1 VRVQRCLRAPEL
13 GPRLLFFSGGT
24 ALRGVSRVLK
34 RLTHNSIHLVTPF
47 DSGGSS
53 AVLRDAFGMLS
64 IGDLRNRI
72 MALANESATSN
83 PAVYE
88 LFSHRLSASESAPA
102 LGDTLTT
109 MVRGT
114 HELVAAVPMPMRRL
128 IRTHLRL
135 FAERMPH
142 TFDLRGASIGNLIL
156 VGGFLNH
163 DRDMDSVLFLFSQLI
178 EARGTVLP
186 VVATELHLAAD
197 LVDGSTLVGQHLFT
211 GKEVPPITSPI
222 RSVRLVSVLPPHLD
236 EMVAIQDNVRTLIA
250 DADLIVFPMGS
261 FYSSVLAPL
270 LPGGV
275 GEAIAAAE
283 CPKVFIPSTGVDPE
297 AIGLTVAESV
307 ARLVAVIRA
316 DAGPVPVERVV
327 NAVLVDTQG
336 AEYAN
341 ACVAEDIRSQ
351 GVAVADLDLAGK
363 RADRL
368 DARKI
373 SEALVS
379 LT

>member
-1 VRVQRCLRAPEL
+1 M
-13 GPRLLFFSGGT
+13 
-24 ALRGVSRVLK
+24 K

>member
-1 VRVQRCLRAPEL
+1 MRVQRCLRAPEL